1 MGTTAV
7 RSMAIMLGLL
17 LFMAAAVMVVNGSV
31 ALATEYQGPGGA
43 PPSLIEEG
51 PGDCD
56 VGVVFYEP
64 PDCDCPEG
72 TEWILTY
79 EPGHEGDEEYI
90 TSGICG
96 TATSLTGDTVPSLTT
111 DVATETTSVS
121 GSAYSTSLPSTGLP
135 LAVLFAS
142 GLAAAGA
149 GLVFA
154 GRRGRR

>member
-7 RSMAIMLGLL
+7 RSMVIMLGLL

-31 ALATEYQGPGGA
+31 ALATEYQGPGEQ
-43 PPSLIEEG
+43 PPILVED
-51 PGDCD
+51 GDYADCE
-56 VGVVFYEP
+56 VGVLYEEE

-72 TEWILTY
+72 ISWTPVY
-79 EPGHEGDEEYI
+79 EPGHEGDGDYFV
-90 TSGICG
+90 GAVCG
-96 TATSLTGDTVPSLTT
+96 SLATLTGDSVPSLTPDT
-111 DVATETTSVS
+111 VSSVS